1 MNKKKKIELREIF
14 HRNAWWI
21 AFTSWESSQSGFR
34 SKKKWRPNVELASR
48 RFLSGHPREK
58 HFLIASRAALNRK
71 CIKKNS
77 SARIE
82 IPPVEIHCGWDHT
95 CLRTKK
101 RDLDSKRK
109 KKKKNKVKEEKKSN
123 DTLVRYF
130 VFYSDDVVIYIDSNS
145 ERCVGIVNLVVRME
159 SFVSRFVS

>member
-1 MNKKKKIELREIF
+1 MNRFYQLRVQPIGFPLKKK
-14 HRNAWWI
+14 
-21 AFTSWESSQSGFR
+21 
-34 SKKKWRPNVELASR
+34 KKKWRPNVELASR

-145 ERCVGIVNLVVRME
+145 ERCRD
-159 SFVSRFVS
+159 S

>member
-1 MNKKKKIELREIF
+1 MNKKKKKSNWEKSF
-14 HRNAWWI
+14 I
-21 AFTSWESSQSGFR
+21 ATPGESLLPAESPANRVSAQ
-34 SKKKWRPNVELASR
+34 KKKWRPNIELASR

-145 ERCVGIVNLVVRME
+145 ERCRD
-159 SFVSRFVS
+159 S